1 MTQLRRRDLPFALL
15 GVAATRRVDTANEA
29 ARWSAEWDQALI
41 GATTAA
47 ADLNF
52 DPGEAMLARRVGAEY
67 SYHSALRNTVVHP
80 TRESLE
86 YALLLLE
93 LGHEDRVARAH
104 NIIDH
109 VLSLQESDPKN
120 KFYGIWGYYL
130 EEPPARMSP
139 ADFNWADFNGSS
151 LLIIEFRHGERLPAA
166 LRARVR
172 ESIRHA
178 AYSVRRRNVSMTYTN
193 IAVQGTFVTLAAAQL
208 LGDQELWNYAVERQR
223 RFAATVDEAGSFAEY
238 NSPTYANVTI
248 ANLTRIRMFVKDA
261 GVLELNQRL
270 HERIWLH
277 LAKHWHFP
285 TRQLA
290 GPMSRCYS
298 TDIGRPL
305 WLQKALGGRLPFATL
320 DEIRSGAVRGSGE
333 IGITEYSCPESIA
346 PYFLRD
352 QPPRQHRELFTPT
365 VQGTTWLERDFCLG
379 SANRTD
385 FWIQRR
391 GLLAY
396 WGGPER
402 PARYAQLRFLKDDY
416 DFASAL
422 LYTTQEKDRVLGLV
436 NFRSPGG
443 DKHVSIDVI
452 KNGAFRTASLRLALM
467 IADPGATIRI
477 QGRKALVDLGD
488 VALVFE
494 LRGGSFGG
502 ADPSL
507 RIGKEDGRAAVIV
520 DLFKKDEPVTIRWR
534 EIEQAYVTFTLAMSS
549 FLRPAGKLSA
559 ALDAVSFE
567 SQTGTGTVALR
578 WGDLELAGATRVAP
592 QKEQDAAF
600 RETRRGQ
607 PVEAVRLANEHLL

>member
-1 MTQLRRRDLPFALL
+1 MQA
-15 GVAATRRVDTANEA
+15 ANET
-29 ARWSAEWDQALI
+29 ARWSAEWDRALI
-41 GATTAA
+41 GAAIA
-47 ADLNF
+47 VADLSF
-52 DPGEAMLARRVGAEY
+52 DPGEAMLARRVGPEY
-67 SYHSALRNTVVHP
+67 NYHSALRNTVVHP

-93 LGHEDRVARAH
+93 SGDEARAARAR
-104 NIIDH
+104 NIIDR
-109 VLSLQESDPKN
+109 VLTLQETDPKN

-130 EEPPARMSP
+130 EEPPARMAP
-139 ADFNWADFNGSS
+139 ADFNWADFNGSM
-151 LLIIEFRHGERLPAA
+151 LLILEFRHGARLGET

-178 AYSVRRRNVSMTYTN
+178 AYSVRRRNVAMTYTN

-208 LGDQELWNYAVERQR
+208 LGDRDLWSYATDRQR
-223 RFAATVDEAGSFAEY
+223 RFAATVDETGSFAEY

-261 GVLELNQRL
+261 AVQELNQRL

-290 GPMSRCYS
+290 GPMSRCYA

-333 IGITEYSCPESIA
+333 IGVIEYSCPESLA
-346 PYFLRD
+346 PYFLQD
-352 QPPRQHRELFTPT
+352 QPPRQHRELFTPS
-365 VQGTTWLERDFCLG
+365 VQGATWLEKGFCLG
-379 SANRTD
+379 SANRSD

-396 WGGPER
+396 WGGAER
-402 PARYAQLRFLKDDY
+402 PAKFAQLRFLKDDY

-452 KNGAFRTASLRLALM
+452 KDGEFRAASLRLALL
-467 IADPGATIRI
+467 ISDPLATIRI
-477 QGRKALVDLGD
+477 QGRKALVDLSG

-494 LRGGSFGG
+494 LRGGRFG
-502 ADPSL
+502 AMEPAL
-507 RIGKEDGRAAVIV
+507 RVGREGGLSAVVV
-520 DLFKKDEPVTIRWR
+520 DLFKKDAPETIRWR
-534 EIEQAYVTFTLAMSS
+534 EIGEAYATFTLGMSAAV
-549 FLRPAGKLSA
+549 RPATKLSE
-559 ALDAVSFE
+559 ALNRMDFE
-567 SQTGTGTVALR
+567 SQRGPGTIALR
-578 WGDLELAGATRVAP
+578 WGELELTGATRVASA
-592 QKEQDAAF
+592 KEQDAAF
-600 RETRRGQ
+600 RETRRGK
-607 PVEAVRLANEHLL
+607 PVETVRLDTQRLV